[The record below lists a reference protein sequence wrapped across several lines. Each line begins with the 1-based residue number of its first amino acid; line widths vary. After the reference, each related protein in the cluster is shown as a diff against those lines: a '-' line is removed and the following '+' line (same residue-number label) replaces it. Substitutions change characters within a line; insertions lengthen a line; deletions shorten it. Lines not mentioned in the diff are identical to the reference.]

1 MKSAEGDNSNRG
13 RMIRVF
19 EKYSPYEFLKAK
31 YKGGKPTSK
40 DMEILEGLLEDQK
53 LNPAVINV
61 LIDYVLRTNNNKF
74 TKSYVE
80 TIAGHWKRSNVETA
94 EEAMSIAEK
103 EHKKNISSTKTKT
116 KNKVIPSWFN
126 ERIESTTD
134 EEDNDFKEFLEEFRK

>member
-1 MKSAEGDNSNRG
+1 MKWYDSLIKEIEDNGNN
-13 RMIRVF
+13 VF
-19 EKYSPYEFLKAK
+19 LY
-31 YKGGKPTSK
+31 
-40 DMEILEGLLEDQK
+40 DLEGLLEDQK